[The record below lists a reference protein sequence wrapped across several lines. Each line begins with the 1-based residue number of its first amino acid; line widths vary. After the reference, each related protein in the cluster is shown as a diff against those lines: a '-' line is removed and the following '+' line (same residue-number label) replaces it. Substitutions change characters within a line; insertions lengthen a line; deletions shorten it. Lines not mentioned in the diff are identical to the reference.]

1 MVTAALIVLGL
12 VSLSL
17 LSVERFPDV
26 FPPVVLITI
35 QYPGSSAE
43 EIENLITKPVE
54 EAVAP
59 IGGVTNILSTSN
71 EGVAEVKVEFTL
83 ETPKDQAA
91 NRIREALSAIRH
103 TLPQGI
109 EEPKIQRFDPA
120 FQPMMLYALMGES
133 DDRTIDQLW
142 VLIHRYIKPQ
152 LESIEGVAAIEIM
165 GGLERE
171 IQINLDPNKLAV
183 RGIPFQLVVDRVREE
198 MSIVPGG
205 RIKERKKELV
215 LRTRGEITD
224 LAELDNIILKYEKGS
239 PIYLRDVGY
248 TYDYYKEVR
257 LLTRVNREKAV
268 AFGVRRQQGSNALA
282 VAQQV
287 RTKLAELSKTFP
299 SDVKVLLMR
308 DDSLRIASSIRDVY
322 YSLLIGTTLVVLIVF
337 LFMRDWRSTLI
348 VSLTLPTAIIAT
360 FTFMYFQGYSINLM
374 TLMGLSLAIGLIV
387 DDAIVVRENIF
398 RHMEMGKNPFQAAR
412 EGTAEVGLAVMA
424 STFTIVAVFVPVVFM
439 TGAGGRFYKEL
450 GITVIVSVL
459 LSLFV
464 AFTLDPMLSS
474 RFMKVLRKNGRI
486 GEWENGRVD
495 AHPFTPSPP
504 RPFYLS
510 LYERILNWAL
520 DNRGKVLYG
529 AGVMFLLSLLLI
541 PFLGSEFL
549 PTPDSGE
556 FSILLELP
564 LGSTI
569 NQMNDVVY
577 DVEEFL
583 DADWNKSCVP
593 CRDIQDILSIVGSTS
608 GVERTEIKVKLKPPS
623 ERKMSQDEI
632 ITQLRKDFPKFPGL
646 RVAFIPVGA
655 FGEEVQESPIL
666 LHLRGEKLEVLRSL
680 ANDVFK
686 VLAATPGTADIK
698 ILSARGR
705 QEFEVKI
712 DQKKAA
718 DFGLGVREV
727 ANLIRSMV
735 EGVVPA
741 KFREG
746 GYTHDIRI
754 HIQESERRSTED
766 LGKLTIL
773 TPKGEKIQLH
783 DIATFGYSSGITRIE
798 RLNRTHQITLASQ
811 VAEGRSLGEVVNDL
825 QARLAQIDFP
835 PGYSYTFGS
844 QVRQMV
850 ESFRSLYFALFLS
863 VIFIYMVLASQFGSF
878 IHPFTIML
886 SLPLATI
893 GALLAL
899 FLARQTL
906 NLMSLIGMVLLM
918 GLVTKNAILLIEFA
932 ISLKERGLPRRES
945 VLSAALI
952 RLRPILMTSLTT
964 IFGMIPL
971 AVGLGSEFEIRQP
984 MAIGIIGGMLSST
997 CLTLVVIPVVYTLID
1012 EKIEKWFMIRR
1023 PLSVV
1028 RDPLSLSTDN

>member
-35 QYPGSSAE
+35 EYPGSSAE

-71 EGVAEVKVEFTL
+71 EGIAEVKVEFTL

-91 NRIREALSAIRH
+91 NRVREALSAIRH

-120 FQPMMLYALMGES
+120 FQPMMLYALIGES

-142 VLIHRYIKPQ
+142 VLVRRYIKPQ
-152 LESIEGVAAIEIM
+152 LESVEGVAAIDIM

-198 MSIVPGG
+198 MSVVPGG

-224 LAELDNIILKYEKGS
+224 LTELDNIILKYENGS

-257 LLTRVNREKAV
+257 LLTRVNRDKAV

-287 RTKLAELSKTFP
+287 RSKLAELSKTFP
-299 SDVKVLLMR
+299 SDVQVLLMR
-308 DDSLRIASSIRDVY
+308 DDSLRIASSVRDVY
-322 YSLLIGTTLVVLIVF
+322 YSLLIGTALVVLIVF
-337 LFMRDWRSTLI
+337 LFMWDWRSTLI
-348 VSLTLPTAIIAT
+348 VSLTLPTAVIAT

-474 RFMKVLRKNGRI
+474 RFMKVIKKNEQAYLFI
-486 GEWENGRVD
+486 
-495 AHPFTPSPP
+495 HSPT
-504 RPFYLS
+504 RPFFKS
-510 LYERILNWAL
+510 LYESILNWAL

-541 PFLGSEFL
+541 PILGSEFL

-593 CRDIQDILSIVGSTS
+593 CRDIQDILSIVGSPS

-632 ITQLRKDFPKFPGL
+632 IAQLRRDFPKFPGL

-655 FGEEVQESPIL
+655 FGEEIQESPIL
-666 LHLRGEKLEVLRSL
+666 LHLRGEKLNVLRNL

-735 EGVVPA
+735 EGVIPA

-825 QARLAQIDFP
+825 KARLAQIDFP

-863 VIFIYMVLASQFGSF
+863 LIFIYMVLASQFGSF

-886 SLPLATI
+886 SLPLAVI

-899 FLARQTL
+899 FLGKQTL

-932 ISLKERGLPRRES
+932 ISLKKQGLPRRES
-945 VLSAALI
+945 VISAALI

-971 AVGLGSEFEIRQP
+971 AIGLGSEYEIRQP
-984 MAIGIIGGMLSST
+984 MAIGIIGGMISST
-997 CLTLVVIPVVYTLID
+997 FLTLVVIPVVYTLID
-1012 EKIEKWFMIRR
+1012 EKIETWSAVHR
-1023 PLSVV
+1023 PLSVT
-1028 RDPLSLSTDN
+1028 RDPLSVSTDN